1 MRYLIIS
8 PTKKLGGAVNN
19 IKAEII
25 SIGNELLSGWT
36 LNTNAHWMAIKCN
49 DIGLAVHWVT
59 TIADT
64 DEEIKTALKNASAR
78 ADVILCTG
86 GLGPT
91 PDDITKK
98 SITSYFKTELVL
110 DERVLKQVQKI
121 FEGRNITMPEIN
133 RNQALV
139 PKKARIITNSQGT
152 APGLLFEEENKLYF
166 FMPGVPR
173 EMKQMIVSDIL
184 SKIKSYYDLPDF
196 KTHLIRTTGIAESR
210 LFEKMESTL
219 EQFDDIPV
227 SFLPK
232 IIGVDIKF
240 RIDNN
245 SVDLQKR
252 TLQFL
257 SLLKKSIAKY
267 IYAEEEIELK
277 EKIGNLL
284 QTNNLTLAIAE
295 SFTGGLISD
304 WITDVPGSSDY
315 FLGSVTCYSNES
327 KVREIEVSKNTIKD
341 FGAVSEQVALEM
353 AIGVK
358 KLFGSDCAIAST
370 GIAGP
375 GGATETKPVGLCY
388 ISCIY
393 KDKIFVKS
401 FNFGTNRRTNKE
413 RGTMAALESLRRL
426 LLQIDS

>member
-1 MRYLIIS
+1 
-8 PTKKLGGAVNN
+8 LGRV
-19 IKAEII
+19 KAEII
-25 SIGNELLSGWT
+25 SIGNEILAGWT
-36 LNTNAHWMAIKCN
+36 LNTNAHWIATKCN
-49 DIGLAVHWVT
+49 DIGLAVHWIT

-64 DEEIKTALKNASAR
+64 EEEIKTALKSASLR

-98 SITSYFKTELVL
+98 TIASYFETELVL
-110 DERVLKQVQKI
+110 DEKVLKHVLKI
-121 FEGRNITMPEIN
+121 FEGRNMRMPEIN

-139 PKKARIITNSQGT
+139 PKTARIIPNSRGT

-166 FMPGVPR
+166 FMPGVPG

-184 SKIKSYYDLPDF
+184 STIKSYFSLPYF
-196 KTHLIRTTGIAESR
+196 EAHLIRTTGISESR
-210 LFEKMESTL
+210 LFEKLESTL
-219 EQFDDIPV
+219 EQYDDISV

-232 IIGVDIKF
+232 ITGVDIKF

-245 SVDLQKR
+245 SAGLQKR
-252 TLQFL
+252 AMQFL
-257 SLLKKSIAKY
+257 SALKKSVAKY
-267 IYAEEEIELK
+267 IYAEEEIDLQ

-284 QTNNLTLAIAE
+284 QINNLTLAIAE

-304 WITDVPGSSDY
+304 WITDIPGSSDY

-327 KVREIEVSKNTIKD
+327 KVRELGVSENTIKN

-353 AIGVK
+353 TIGIQ

-375 GGATETKPVGLCY
+375 GGATESKPVGLSY
-388 ISCIY
+388 LSCIY
-393 KDKIFVKS
+393 KDQKFVKK

-426 LLQIDS
+426 LLKIDS

>member
-1 MRYLIIS
+1 LDS
-8 PTKKLGGAVNN
+8 

-25 SIGNELLSGWT
+25 SIGNEILAGWT
-36 LNTNAHWMAIKCN
+36 LNTNAHWIAEKCN
-49 DIGLAVHWVT
+49 DIGLAVHWIT
-59 TIADT
+59 TIADSE
-64 DEEIKTALKNASAR
+64 EEIKTALQNASVR

-91 PDDITKK
+91 PDDITIKT
-98 SITSYFKTELVL
+98 IASYFKTELVL
-110 DERVLKQVQKI
+110 DEKVLKHVQKI
-121 FEGRNITMPEIN
+121 FEGRNLGMPEIN
-133 RNQALV
+133 RNQALL
-139 PKKARIITNSQGT
+139 PKTARIIPNSQGT
-152 APGLLFEEENKLYF
+152 APGLLFKEENKLYF

-184 SKIKSYYDLPDF
+184 SNIKSYFRLPEF

-210 LFEKMESTL
+210 LFEKLESTL
-219 EQFDDIPV
+219 EQFEDIPV

-232 IIGVDIKF
+232 ITGVDIKF
-240 RIDNN
+240 RIDND

-257 SLLKKSIAKY
+257 SALKKSVAKY
-267 IYAEEEIELK
+267 IYAEEEIDIQER
-277 EKIGNLL
+277 IGKFL
-284 QTNNLTLAIAE
+284 QKNNLTLAIAE

-304 WITDVPGSSDY
+304 WITDVPGSSEY

-327 KVREIEVSKNTIKD
+327 KVREIGVSEDTIKN

-353 AIGVK
+353 AIGIR
-358 KLFGSDCAIAST
+358 KLFDSDCAIAST

-388 ISCIY
+388 LSCIY
-393 KDKIFVKS
+393 KDQTFVKK
-401 FNFGTNRRTNKE
+401 FNFGTIRRTNKE
-413 RGTMAALESLRRL
+413 RGAMAALESLRRL
-426 LLQIDS
+426 LLDIES